1 MSLVQYPDTDT
12 DSDTERERERDSVL
26 DADEGD
32 NSLAAL
38 TARYAQTPILQGQS
52 QSCNQSN
59 THREST
65 FLYLELEP
73 SLQLHTL
80 ATSLGSDV
88 DAFTMNPLTEALL
101 PLHITL
107 CYNAQLASVAA
118 EDVSALQRSLE
129 RELASLDGL
138 FPLSVELEGVHY
150 LPPHFVALH
159 ATLPT
164 ETHAALRQALH
175 RCGITMVDH
184 LHVSIAT
191 TTTPTTITTP
201 TPAIATVAQGP
212 LLCRAA
218 RVVLTRGRSAVEIAP
233 KSKK

>member
-12 DSDTERERERDSVL
+12 DTDTDTETERKRECVL

-52 QSCNQSN
+52 QSWNQSN

-73 SLQLHTL
+73 SSQLHTL

-88 DAFTMNPLTEALL
+88 DALTMNPLTEALL

-107 CYNAQLASVAA
+107 CYNAQLAAIAA

-129 RELASLDGL
+129 RELSSLDGL

-159 ATLPT
+159 ATLST
-164 ETHAALRQALH
+164 ETQAALRQALH

-191 TTTPTTITTP
+191 TTTTTT
-201 TPAIATVAQGP
+201 TPAIATVAQGR

>member
-12 DSDTERERERDSVL
+12 DSDTERESIL
-26 DADEGD
+26 DAYEGD

-52 QSCNQSN
+52 QSANQLN

-73 SLQLHTL
+73 SSQLHTL

-107 CYNAQLASVAA
+107 CYNAQLAAIAA

-129 RELASLDGL
+129 RELTSLDGL

-164 ETHAALRQALH
+164 ENHAALRLALH

-184 LHVSIAT
+184 LHVSIART
-191 TTTPTTITTP
+191 TTP
-201 TPAIATVAQGP
+201 TPAIAAVAQGP

-218 RVVLTRGRSAVEIAP
+218 RVILTRGRSAVEIAP
-233 KSKK
+233 KRKK